1 MSPDP
6 NSQLARRA
14 FSGSMFSVAASVV
27 TIGLGF
33 LRATLMTRML
43 LESDFGVAALALFY
57 MNLAAQIR
65 SIGIDQALIH
75 RKQTDDHVLATYFTL
90 RMALVLGS
98 LVILAGATPLLAR
111 FYPDMPLLSAVLFVY
126 IAIDLVKGFN
136 KIQVT
141 ILSKEMAFK
150 HLAVADIVSAVAMTI
165 VGPVMAFQG
174 WGVWSIVAENAS
186 GILARALLVWLLY
199 RTWRP
204 LLG

>member
-43 LESDFGVAALALFY
+43 LESDFGVAGMDLLY
-57 MNLAAQIR
+57 MNMAAKIR

-98 LVILAGATPLLAR
+98 LVILAGATPWDAR
-111 FYPDMPLLSAVLFVY
+111 
-126 IAIDLVKGFN
+126 
-136 KIQVT
+136 
-141 ILSKEMAFK
+141 
-150 HLAVADIVSAVAMTI
+150 
-165 VGPVMAFQG
+165 
-174 WGVWSIVAENAS
+174 
-186 GILARALLVWLLY
+186 
-199 RTWRP
+199 
-204 LLG
+204 